1 MPIDK
6 PILDM
11 TLREL
16 QEADMTLTIKVLVH
30 KIAPADSP
38 STTTQQ
44 QPSRQEMRNVLNTYA
59 EKFGGPAARSLIGV
73 GTTLD
78 QIMNDNPDALY
89 RKILNDLD
97 APVQE
102 DLKYD

>member
-1 MPIDK
+1 
-6 PILDM
+6 
-11 TLREL
+11 
-16 QEADMTLTIKVLVH
+16 
-30 KIAPADSP
+30 
-38 STTTQQ
+38 
-44 QPSRQEMRNVLNTYA
+44 LNTYA
-59 EKFGGPAARSLIGV
+59 NKFGPQSARELIGV

-89 RKILNDLD
+89 RKILADLD